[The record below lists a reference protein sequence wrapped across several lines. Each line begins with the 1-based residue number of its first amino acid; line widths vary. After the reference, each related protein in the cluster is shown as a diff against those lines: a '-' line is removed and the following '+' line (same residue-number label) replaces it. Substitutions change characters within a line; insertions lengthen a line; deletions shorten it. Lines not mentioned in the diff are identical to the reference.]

1 MAEQVKEPVHGV
13 RPKVLANILRE
24 AVASDGVQMSMLMQG
39 DGSLIALAAEDRDM
53 ANKVAAIVSSIWSSY
68 EKVAVEPLECVLVD
82 NEECRFAVQGVDST
96 GEALLCLVAQHS
108 MPIGLLKATINALA
122 EHLHDP
128 VSVLAEASLLSR
140 NNSQPR

>member
-1 MAEQVKEPVHGV
+1 MACL
-13 RPKVLANILRE
+13 LAVTGR
-24 AVASDGVQMSMLMQG
+24 
-39 DGSLIALAAEDRDM
+39 R
-53 ANKVAAIVSSIWSSY
+53 SSY

-108 MPIGLLKATINALA
+108 MPIGLLKATVMFCEVFCDHEGGCAQINALA